1 MFPGNVVPAIN
12 HHLDHFVGTSPDAW
26 LFGTASGSVLSA
38 RNLQRAWKKAR
49 DVAGV
54 PHLRLHDLR
63 YLGCGLTKET
73 MRRGGHSTPR
83 AALIFQHAADN
94 RDEEISKALAEM
106 SKQTDKSSNPSTD
119 TDEKD
124 ALRS

>member
-1 MFPGNVVPAIN
+1 
-12 HHLDHFVGTSPDAW
+12 VGTSPDAW

-63 YLGCGLTKET
+63 HMGLTWVAVS
-73 MRRGGHSTPR
+73 RRKPCVEG
-83 AALIFQHAADN
+83 
-94 RDEEISKALAEM
+94 
-106 SKQTDKSSNPSTD
+106 D
-119 TDEKD
+119 T
-124 ALRS
+124 APLVPH